1 MKKVIFITY
10 IALLV
15 FQETKGIYEHFKSSF
30 YIGEYSSC
38 PFFYLFLFKG
48 KMLILIPGAGSPRKN
63 ICSFSNLQVLHRL
76 LIVEG

>member
-1 MKKVIFITY
+1 MKKIIFIAY

-38 PFFYLFLFKG
+38 LFFYLFLFKG
-48 KMLILIPGAGSPRKN
+48 KMLILILGAE
-63 ICSFSNLQVLHRL
+63 VLIKTSAVLAIFRL
-76 LIVEG
+76 CTYP